1 VRISAAIITHNAV
14 AQGLE
19 RCLASLSGFDEIVVL
34 DQQSDDGTVALCE
47 RFGARVVRGAWEG
60 FGRTKQAAV
69 AQTRNRWVLSIDADE
84 EVTPEL
90 KAAILALGD
99 DPPCA
104 AYAVNRLSRFLGR
117 WIRYC
122 GWHPDWVVRL
132 FDKERARFNEKPVH
146 EEIVA
151 DGPTGRLAGLLRHY
165 TYDTMEQYVA
175 KLNRY
180 TTLSAGD
187 AVDAGRDTS
196 LPGAVLRA
204 HAAFARMYVLQRGF
218 LDGWHGLVLCS
229 CSGFY
234 VLTKYLKIW
243 RARRP

>member
-1 VRISAAIITHNAV
+1 MRISVAIITRNAV

-34 DQQSDDGTVALCE
+34 DQASDDGTVSLCE
-47 RFGARVVRGAWEG
+47 RFGARVYRGPWEG

-104 AYAVNRLSRFLGR
+104 AYSVNRLSRFLGR
-117 WIRYC
+117 WIRHC

-132 FDKERARFNEKPVH
+132 FDRERARFNEKAVH
-146 EEIVA
+146 EEIVVEGA
-151 DGPTGRLAGLLRHY
+151 TGRLDGLLRHY
-165 TYDTMEQYVA
+165 TYDTMEQYVS

-187 AVDAGRDTS
+187 AVDAGRDSS
-196 LPGAVLRA
+196 LPEAVLRA
-204 HAAFARMYVLQRGF
+204 HGVFLRMYLLQFGF
-218 LDGWHGLVLCS
+218 LDGWHGLALCS
-229 CSGFY
+229 CSSFY

-243 RARRP
+243 RARRT